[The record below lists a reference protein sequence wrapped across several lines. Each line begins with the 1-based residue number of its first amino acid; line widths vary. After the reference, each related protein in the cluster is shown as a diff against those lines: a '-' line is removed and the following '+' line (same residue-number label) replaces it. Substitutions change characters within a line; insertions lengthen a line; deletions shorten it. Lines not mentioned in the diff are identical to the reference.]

1 MVSTIKPKLGRNEKK
16 LLKKK
21 VALARKRPAF
31 RRQEWFR
38 YVKLGDAWRKPRGK
52 HSKQREKQARRGP
65 VVDAGFRGPK
75 SVRGLHP
82 SGFRERMV
90 CNLRDLMSLD
100 RQMEAARISS
110 SVGSRKKEILEE
122 KAEELGIRIL
132 NPSGE
137 KQ

>member
-1 MVSTIKPKLGRNEKK
+1 
-16 LLKKK
+16 
-21 VALARKRPAF
+21 
-31 RRQEWFR
+31 
-38 YVKLGDAWRKPRGK
+38 
-52 HSKQREKQARRGP
+52 
-65 VVDAGFRGPK
+65 
-75 SVRGLHP
+75 
-82 SGFRERMV
+82 MV